1 MFSQADLQPQ
11 RSSLTINILNDSSH
25 DDSLQLLTTI
35 LPKSRALTLEF
46 NLAFDGPAT
55 PLVRMRRWLLSG
67 YPWVLFS
74 HKGIMLCPQKLKF
87 INYPLCHP
95 RVNVTVQ
102 MTHCLLILRDR
113 CAMDLIA
120 SKQAL
125 TKDRMFTELKQEKI
139 LDMHQDGQ
147 V

>member
-1 MFSQADLQPQ
+1 
-11 RSSLTINILNDSSH
+11 
-25 DDSLQLLTTI
+25 
-35 LPKSRALTLEF
+35 
-46 NLAFDGPAT
+46 
-55 PLVRMRRWLLSG
+55 
-67 YPWVLFS
+67 
-74 HKGIMLCPQKLKF
+74 
-87 INYPLCHP
+87 
-95 RVNVTVQ
+95 

-125 TKDRMFTELKQEKI
+125 TEDRMFTELKQEKI

>member
-1 MFSQADLQPQ
+1 
-11 RSSLTINILNDSSH
+11 
-25 DDSLQLLTTI
+25 
-35 LPKSRALTLEF
+35 
-46 NLAFDGPAT
+46 
-55 PLVRMRRWLLSG
+55 
-67 YPWVLFS
+67 
-74 HKGIMLCPQKLKF
+74 MLCPQKLKF
-87 INYPLCHP
+87 INYPLCRP

-125 TKDRMFTELKQEKI
+125 TEDRMFTELKQEKI